1 MVALAQVIVII
12 AGWSVR
18 RLSCFDVLVA
28 PLSMVL
34 MALAPRPPTGD
45 VVPLGAAEAV
55 SDAEL
60 VRRAREGSD
69 WAIEMMYRRYSKLVA
84 ATAQRLLRSDADVD
98 DVVQET
104 FLIAFEKIDRL
115 VEPAAL
121 RGWLAQIAVSRVHRR
136 FRFRKVTR
144 LWSAGELE
152 ASLHE
157 QASTD
162 ATPEQRAEL
171 ALIDR
176 ALGKLPLKLRTAWVM
191 RHVVG
196 YQLEDIATACECS
209 LATIKRRIADAD
221 KLVADFLGERV
232 TGGAP

>member
-1 MVALAQVIVII
+1 
-12 AGWSVR
+12 
-18 RLSCFDVLVA
+18 
-28 PLSMVL
+28 MVL

-136 FRFRKVTR
+136 FRFRTSHEHRRFRNANR
-144 LWSAGELE
+144 LGC
-152 ASLHE
+152 
-157 QASTD
+157 
-162 ATPEQRAEL
+162 R
-171 ALIDR
+171 R
-176 ALGKLPLKLRTAWVM
+176 
-191 RHVVG
+191 RH
-196 YQLEDIATACECS
+196 
-209 LATIKRRIADAD
+209 RI
-221 KLVADFLGERV
+221 
-232 TGGAP
+232 